1 MPKNKTHS
9 GTKKRIKVT
18 GSGKLTHAGSGKRHN
33 LEKKSTKMTR
43 RMDLLGL
50 AEQDRPRARSAAA
63 GVSRAP
69 AAAPRPVGARVCE
82 VAPGRVEASA
92 TVLCDGRARAF
103 ALRLERRI
111 SRWKVTSVEIG

>member
-43 RMDLLGL
+43 RMDGAKTVAAADVPRVKRLLG
-50 AEQDRPRARSAAA
+50 
-63 GVSRAP
+63 
-69 AAAPRPVGARVCE
+69 
-82 VAPGRVEASA
+82 
-92 TVLCDGRARAF
+92 
-103 ALRLERRI
+103 I
-111 SRWKVTSVEIG
+111 